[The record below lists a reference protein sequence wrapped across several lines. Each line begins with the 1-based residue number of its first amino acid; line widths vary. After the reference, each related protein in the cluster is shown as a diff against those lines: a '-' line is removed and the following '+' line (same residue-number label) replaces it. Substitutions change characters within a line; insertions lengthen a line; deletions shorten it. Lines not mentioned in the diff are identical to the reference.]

1 MNIVDAEEKIS
12 ELRKK
17 VSMLRE
23 KTIKSQI
30 ANLMRENG
38 QLKKD
43 IDELKSKY
51 NQALLSNGKC
61 VSLLANGDSS
71 KSDSTGNNTETA
83 TKNRVASSEQVP
95 KKAKKEKQTKTTPS
109 NSTPAKEEKSFDV
122 SKLDLRIGYI
132 REVSRHPDADTLYV
146 EEIECGDEPGNES
159 GFGDARIV
167 CSGLVAAME
176 ESELR
181 NRMVLVMCNLKPAK
195 MRGVTS
201 QAMVM
206 CAVEAGG
213 KAELVDPPP
222 GAKVGDR
229 VVCKEYPGEPEQ
241 PFMHPKKNIWE
252 SVKGDLKVDSNGV
265 VRYKDAPLEVEGK
278 GLLTAKLS
286 RNCQVS

>member
-109 NSTPAKEEKSFDV
+109 NSTPAK
-122 SKLDLRIGYI
+122 
-132 REVSRHPDADTLYV
+132 
-146 EEIECGDEPGNES
+146 
-159 GFGDARIV
+159 
-167 CSGLVAAME
+167 
-176 ESELR
+176 
-181 NRMVLVMCNLKPAK
+181 
-195 MRGVTS
+195 
-201 QAMVM
+201 
-206 CAVEAGG
+206 G
-213 KAELVDPPP
+213 KQ
-222 GAKVGDR
+222 KH
-229 VVCKEYPGEPEQ
+229 C
-241 PFMHPKKNIWE
+241 
-252 SVKGDLKVDSNGV
+252 
-265 VRYKDAPLEVEGK
+265 
-278 GLLTAKLS
+278 
-286 RNCQVS
+286 